1 MTAARPSA
9 RSLQAAAAILRRSRI
24 IIGVWVAV
32 TAALGL
38 AAMGVRID
46 PEVVRLLPR
55 DDAAQRLLDT
65 YGATDKDLNYL
76 IVVLR
81 AADPFAVSGL
91 QALAEADRAISA
103 DPLVVS
109 AVTPLNLP
117 AFRLDQGRL
126 LLAPALVDC
135 RAPASAAE
143 AEAVR
148 AALRDAP
155 EARNLVLAADGAA
168 LALVYAVRVI
178 PDYQRFLA
186 SIEPALDRLRR
197 HYQVSLAGWIPLHQ
211 ATLTALHRDPPV
223 LGLLAV
229 GVLVLTLLVALG
241 RLPVTMAVVAVAA
254 SAAVWAT
261 GLMRLTGV
269 PIGIITLVVPI
280 LVIAL
285 TSSYGVHL
293 AFRSGRG
300 SHDVLAA
307 AAAVI
312 RPVALAAAT
321 TIAGFLTLM
330 LSSVP
335 RLRQFGS
342 ISAAGVAIGALLCL
356 TVLPA
361 ALQQLHRRPRLRPKP
376 GRAGGL
382 LALLQRVAVKLTARP
397 QAALIGA
404 VLVLVLFVAAAPAIR
419 YETDFAGHV
428 RGESEAVAANAAFMR
443 EFGGF
448 IDLNLTLQAP
458 DDTARYFTYPHVLA
472 AVSELEARLAGHADV
487 SHVSSFTTS
496 VAALRRAAGASPGP
510 LTAADRPF
518 IELAARMSAL
528 AAEARSGP
536 GLGDDGQ
543 TLTSRLWVLDGS
555 TGGYLFERGMS
566 ELAAFVRQAVDETL
580 PEVQAELW
588 GWSMFTL
595 RLSELLRRDQI
606 VTTISSMVLV
616 VLLTAVA
623 LRSFLLGLA
632 AVAPLAIGIMATAAL
647 MAAAG
652 LPFDA
657 LSVMVAS
664 LAIGIGIDDAL
675 HLLVWYQRERTG
687 GADPP
692 QAVRAAVAHA
702 GCPILVTSAAI
713 CFGMLALVGSTFIP
727 VARFGLLLSVAIAA
741 TTAGAL
747 SVLPALLTRFAR
759 GPLAGS
765 AAEQPSVVDPQQP
778 LQPRRM
784 PRRVHQVI
792 HERVG
797 RSGNVRLIPQSTFE
811 HAGRHDRHLLGTPGK
826 RAVDRAGE
834 EHRSGAE
841 RYREL
846 LVEPKERRSPR

>member
-1 MTAARPSA
+1 MIATRPSA
-9 RSLQAAAAILRRSRI
+9 RSLHAASAILRHSRTI
-24 IIGVWVAV
+24 VVVWVV
-32 TAALGL
+32 LTAALGL
-38 AAMGVRID
+38 AATGVRID

-65 YGATDKDLNYL
+65 YGAADKDLNYL

-91 QALAEADRAISA
+91 QALEEADRAISA

-117 AFRLDQGRL
+117 AFRLDGERL
-126 LLAPALVDC
+126 QLGPALADG

-143 AEAVR
+143 AERVR

-155 EARNLVLAADGAA
+155 EARNLVLAADGTA
-168 LALVYAVRVI
+168 LALLYAVAVI

-186 SIEPALDRLRR
+186 SIEPALDRLRE
-197 HYQVSLAGWIPLHQ
+197 HYRVTLAGWIPLHQ
-211 ATLTALHRDPPV
+211 ATLAALHRDPPI

-254 SAAVWAT
+254 SAAVWST

-300 SHDVLAA
+300 SHDVQAA

-312 RPVALAAAT
+312 RPVTLAAAT
-321 TIAGFLTLM
+321 TIAGFLTLV

-335 RLRQFGS
+335 RLREFGL
-342 ISAAGVAIGALLCL
+342 ISAAGVAIGASLCL

-361 ALQQLHRRPRLRPKP
+361 ALRQIHVRPNP
-376 GRAGGL
+376 GRSGGV
-382 LALLQRVAVKLTARP
+382 LAFLQRVAVNLTARP

-404 VLVLVLFVAAAPAIR
+404 ALVLVLFAAAVPAIR

-428 RGESEAVAANAAFMR
+428 RGESDAVAANASFMR
-443 EFGGF
+443 DFGGF

-458 DDTARYFTYPHVLA
+458 DDTTRYFTHPHVLA
-472 AVSELEARLAGHADV
+472 AVEALEARLDSHADV
-487 SHVSSFTTS
+487 SHLSSFTTS
-496 VAALRRAAGASPGP
+496 VAALRRAAGASPDP

-518 IELAARMSAL
+518 IELAARLSAL

-555 TGGYLFERGMS
+555 TGGYLYERGMS

-580 PEVQAELW
+580 PEVQAEMW

-632 AVAPLAIGIMATAAL
+632 ALAPLAIGIMATAAL
-647 MAAAG
+647 MAATG

-675 HLLVWYQRERTG
+675 HLLVWYQRERAG
-687 GADPP
+687 GAGPQ

-713 CFGMLALVGSTFIP
+713 CFGLLALVGSTFVP
-727 VARFGLLLSVAIAA
+727 VARFGLLLSVAIVA

-747 SVLPALLTRFAR
+747 TVLPALLTRFAR
-759 GPLAGS
+759 APLAGS
-765 AAEQPSVVDPQQP
+765 AAAQPSVVHPQQP

-792 HERVG
+792 HKRVG
-797 RSGNVRLIPQSTFE
+797 RSGNVRLIPQPAFE
-811 HAGRHDRHLLGTPGK
+811 HAGRHDRQLLAAPGE

-841 RYREL
+841 SYREL
-846 LVEPKERRSPR
+846 LVESKERRSPR

>member
-9 RSLQAAAAILRRSRI
+9 RSLAAAAAILRHFRPI
-24 IIGVWVAV
+24 LCVWVAV

-65 YGATDKDLNYL
+65 YGAADKDLNYL

-81 AADPFAVSGL
+81 AADPFAVDGL
-91 QALAEADRAISA
+91 QAVEQADRAISA

-117 AFRLDQGRL
+117 AFRLDGERL
-126 LLAPALVDC
+126 QLGPALADG

-143 AEAVR
+143 AERVR

-168 LALVYAVRVI
+168 LALLYAVAVI
-178 PDYQRFLA
+178 PDYQRFMA
-186 SIEPALDRLRR
+186 AIEPALDRLRE
-197 HYQVSLAGWIPLHQ
+197 HYHVTLAGWIPLHQ
-211 ATLTALHRDPPV
+211 ATMNALQRDPPI
-223 LGLLAV
+223 LGLLAA
-229 GVLVLTLLVALG
+229 GVLVITLLAALG
-241 RLPVTMAVVAVAA
+241 RLPVTLAVIAVAA

-300 SHDVLAA
+300 ADVLAA

-312 RPVALAAAT
+312 RPVSLAAAT
-321 TIAGFLTLM
+321 TIAGFLTLV

-335 RLRQFGS
+335 RLREFGL
-342 ISAAGVAIGALLCL
+342 ISAAGVAIGASLCL
-356 TVLPA
+356 IVLPA
-361 ALQQLHRRPRLRPKP
+361 ALGQLRLRPNP
-376 GRAGGL
+376 GRPGGV
-382 LALLQRVAVKLTARP
+382 LAALQRTAVKLTARP
-397 QAALIGA
+397 RAALIGA
-404 VLVLVLFVAAAPAIR
+404 ALVLVLFAAAAPAIR

-443 EFGGF
+443 DFGGF
-448 IDLNLTLQAP
+448 IDLNVTLQAP
-458 DDTARYFTYPHVLA
+458 DDTARYFTHPHVLT
-472 AVSELEARLAGHADV
+472 AVEQLEARLDAHADV
-487 SHVSSFTTS
+487 SHLSSFTTS
-496 VAALRRAAGASPGP
+496 VAALRRAAGASSEPM
-510 LTAADRPF
+510 TEADRPL
-518 IELAARMSAL
+518 IELAARLSAMT
-528 AAEARSGP
+528 AEARSGP
-536 GLGDDGQ
+536 GLGSDRQ
-543 TLTSRLWVLDGS
+543 TLTSRLWVLDGL
-555 TGGYLFERGMS
+555 TGGYLYERGMS
-566 ELAAFVRQAVDETL
+566 DLAAFVRQAVDETL
-580 PEVQAELW
+580 PEVKADLW

-616 VLLTAVA
+616 VVLTAVA

-632 AVAPLAIGIMATAAL
+632 AVAPLAIGIMATATL

-675 HLLVWYQRERTG
+675 HLLVWYQRERAG
-687 GADPP
+687 GAGPQ

-713 CFGMLALVGSTFIP
+713 CFGMLALVVSTFVP

-759 GPLAGS
+759 APLSGS
-765 AAEQPSVVDPQQP
+765 AARQPSVVEPQQQ

-784 PRRVHQVI
+784 PRRIHPVVHK
-792 HERVG
+792 RVG
-797 RSGNVRLIPQSTFE
+797 RGGHVRLIPQSAFE
-811 HAGRHDRHLLGTPGK
+811 HAGRHDGDLLAAPGE

-834 EHRSGAE
+834 EHRSGTE
-841 RYREL
+841 GYRKL
-846 LVEPKERRSPR
+846 LVEPKERRPPR